1 VSGPGGS
8 DPGSGPS
15 PAGGREPSPNGGT
28 EQTPDIVDVLRA
40 DHDLILRQLR
50 DLIGHPHERPEDRL
64 RVNERTQ
71 ELIIG
76 CSQHEAIEEQHFWP
90 LVGDE
95 LPDGEAL
102 VTQGLEQEQAGKWVL
117 HHLHHRVPE
126 NPDWDDLLLE
136 AADAI
141 RRHIDFEQE
150 MVWPSLIAH
159 VDLADR
165 QDAARRA
172 VRARRLAPTRPHPG
186 SPATPGA
193 QASTGKLTGIADRLA
208 DAATGRGRRFTDDE
222 RTVTEERMSPDPPV

>member
-1 VSGPGGS
+1 MSGRGDA
-8 DPGSGPS
+8 DPASA
-15 PAGGREPSPNGGT
+15 PAGRAEH
-28 EQTPDIVDVLRA
+28 QTPDIIDILRA
-40 DHDLILRQLR
+40 DHDLILWQLR
-50 DLIGHPHERPEDRL
+50 DLTGRPHQRPEDRL

-95 LPDGEAL
+95 LPDGESL
-102 VTQGLEQEQAGKWVL
+102 VAQGLEQEQAGKWVL

-126 NPDWDDLLLE
+126 NPEWDDLLLE
-136 AADAI
+136 ATDAI

-165 QDAARRA
+165 QDAARHA
-172 VRARRLAPTRPHPG
+172 VRARHLAPTRPHPG

-193 QASTGKLTGIADRLA
+193 LASTGKLTGIADRLA
-208 DAATGRGRRFTDDE
+208 DAATGRGRRFTDEE
-222 RTVTEERMSPDPPV
+222 RTVTEERMSPDPPA